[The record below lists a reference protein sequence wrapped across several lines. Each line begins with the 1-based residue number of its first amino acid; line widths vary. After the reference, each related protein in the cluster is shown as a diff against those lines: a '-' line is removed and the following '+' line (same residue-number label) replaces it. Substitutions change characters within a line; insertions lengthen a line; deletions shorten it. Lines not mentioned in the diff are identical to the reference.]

1 MSARASAEKQA
12 GRRSRLP
19 LFPLLIGA
27 VAVLGVVGI
36 AWAATSGGGDGD
48 DPAEAPGGETREVT
62 VEGDALAQFPSSA
75 PNDRPDAVA
84 PTLEGED
91 FAGRPV
97 TIAPDG
103 RAKAV
108 FFVAHW
114 CPHCQAEVPR
124 LAQWLDSHELPDGVD
139 VYVVSTR
146 VDPNAGNYP
155 PSAWLAR
162 EGLDSLPTIV
172 DSESLDALVA
182 YGAGGFPYVVYLD
195 GDNRVLL
202 RTAGEY
208 PEGDEVYTRIFDA
221 LAAGGEGLE
230 DPRG

>member
-1 MSARASAEKQA
+1 MSARRAS
-12 GRRSRLP
+12 RSGGGSGLP

-27 VAVLGVVGI
+27 VVLLGVVGI
-36 AWAATSGGGDGD
+36 AWAALAGGDD
-48 DPAEAPGGETREVT
+48 DDGAAEAPGGETREVV
-62 VEGDALAQFPSSA
+62 VEGDALPPFPPSASS
-75 PNDRPDAVA
+75 DRPDAVA
-84 PTLEGED
+84 PTLKGED
-91 FAGRPV
+91 FAGDPV
-97 TIAPDG
+97 TIEPDG

-124 LAQWLDSHELPDGVD
+124 LASWLEGNELPENVD

-146 VDPNAGNYP
+146 VSPQENNYP
-155 PSAWLAR
+155 PSAWLRR
-162 EGLDSLPTIV
+162 EGVDDLPTIV
-172 DSESLDALVA
+172 DSESVDALLA

-195 GDNRVLL
+195 GDNNALL

-208 PEGDEVYTRIFDA
+208 PEGDEVYTQIFDA
-221 LAAGGEGLE
+221 LANGGEGLE